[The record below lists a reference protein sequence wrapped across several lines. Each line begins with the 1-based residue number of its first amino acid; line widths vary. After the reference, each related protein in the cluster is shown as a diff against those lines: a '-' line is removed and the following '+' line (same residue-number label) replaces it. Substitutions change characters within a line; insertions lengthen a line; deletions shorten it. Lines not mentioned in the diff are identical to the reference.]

1 MLSMLFMP
9 DKRLVIFDF
18 CGTLISFQ
26 TADRYVQFCVERLQ
40 DSNAV
45 QCRHKLI
52 KLMDTLRIFKIYNY
66 IRKANNWR
74 KRMILWQLKGVS
86 YKVCD
91 RLAEEYFRE
100 ELLPN
105 VVQPIIEKLKEHL
118 ANGDRVC
125 ILSGGYDVY
134 IKYFAQYFGVSEILS
149 SKIAFLND
157 RCLGKM
163 DGKDCMRANK
173 LEYIRP
179 LMHNVKTICYT
190 DSKSDLPLLELV
202 DEPIVVS
209 KLFPQNWAAE
219 SKYEQ
224 IIWNC

>member
-1 MLSMLFMP
+1 MLSILIMP
-9 DKRLVIFDF
+9 NKKLVIFDF

-26 TADRYVQFCVERLQ
+26 TADRYVKFCIERLI
-40 DSNAV
+40 DNKAV
-45 QCRHKLI
+45 QWRHFMI
-52 KLMDTLRIFKIYNY
+52 RIMDKLRIFKVYNH
-66 IRKANNWR
+66 IRPCNNWR

-86 YKVCD
+86 YDACD
-91 RLAEEYFRE
+91 RFAKEYFEE

-105 VVQPIIEKLKEHL
+105 AVQPLVMKLKEHL

-134 IKYFAQYFGVSEILS
+134 IKYFAQYYGVNEILS

-157 RCLGKM
+157 KCLGRM
-163 DGKDCMRANK
+163 EGKDCMRENK

-179 LMHNVKTICYT
+179 LIHNMKTVCYT

-209 KLFPQNWAAE
+209 KSLPQNWATE
-219 SKYEQ
+219 RNYQQ

>member
-1 MLSMLFMP
+1 MLIMP
-9 DKRLVIFDF
+9 DKKLAIFDF

-40 DSNAV
+40 ENKAV
-45 QCRHKLI
+45 QRRHCMI
-52 KLMDTLRIFKIYNY
+52 RIMDKLRIFKIYNH
-66 IRKANNWR
+66 IRSNNWR

-86 YKVCD
+86 YETCD
-91 RLAEEYFRE
+91 QLAKKYFEE

-105 VVQPIIEKLKEHL
+105 VVQPLIEKLKAHL

-134 IKYFAQYFGVSEILS
+134 IKYFAHYFGVEEIIS
-149 SKIAFLND
+149 SRIAFSD
-157 RCLGKM
+157 GMCMGRM
-163 DGKDCMRANK
+163 EGKDCMRKNK

-179 LMHNVKTICYT
+179 LIQNEKTICYT

-202 DEPIVVS
+202 DKPIVVS
-209 KLFPQNWAAE
+209 KGGHQKWAQE
-219 SKYEQ
+219 RKYTQ
-224 IIWNC
+224 IIWI